1 MNNALTD
8 QIEFLNTSFHYHMKR
23 NIVHMIGRYNEGG
36 YQICQCAVQTFIEN
50 CLEPTKIRCA
60 LISTIF
66 IGHHARK
73 HQLDIYEKYLMP
85 VIIDHFDKT
94 DNHPRV
100 LDYRD
105 EEYIDILLLKS
116 MNYHIL
122 ECYFKEIKVTTN
134 LYCELHN
141 SAQQFNNPKVR
152 SVILKNI
159 TFLCNKYI
167 NESL

>member
-8 QIEFLNTSFHYHMKR
+8 QIGFLNTIFQYHEKK

-50 CLEPTKIRCA
+50 CPEPTKIRCA

-66 IGHHARK
+66 IGYHARK
-73 HQLDIYEKYLMP
+73 HNLYINDNYLMP
-85 VIIDHFDKT
+85 VIIDHFDKS
-94 DNHPRV
+94 DNHPQV

-116 MNYHIL
+116 MNYLAL

-159 TFLCNKYI
+159 TFLCNKYR
-167 NESL
+167 NES